1 MKKNYLLLLIFLLLG
16 GGTAWYLLSKDDKK
30 ESTTLGWDRKFAV
43 ENIEGVHKV
52 FIAKRSGETT
62 TLTRNGDHWLVDEK
76 HKASPNAVAN
86 VLEVLSDV
94 TLKHVPPQAALVNIV
109 KELAARG
116 IKVEVYDK
124 KGEKLRAFYIGGVT
138 ADARGTYFIM
148 ENSEQP
154 MAVEIPQME
163 GQLRTRFDFTGA
175 YWRDR
180 AIIDYQPEEIVAVS
194 IEYPKQR
201 NKSFKLKRH
210 ENGFQVEPF
219 YENVRPIKRI
229 VQNGLVEGFL
239 VGFEKLMAE
248 SFDQEY
254 AFKDSVKATIPFSIV
269 TIKETSGNEKKA
281 TFYPYYKLDAQTGV
295 RYTDVVERYF
305 TDVNEQDWLLTQH
318 LVFKDIFWS
327 YESFFE
333 PVGIEVKN

>member
-16 GGTAWYLLSKDDKK
+16 GGTAWYLFLKDEKK
-30 ESTTLGWDRKFAV
+30 ASTTLGWDRKFAV
-43 ENIEGVHKV
+43 ENIDEVHKV

-62 TLTRNGDHWLVDEK
+62 TLTRSEDHWVVNGQ
-76 HKASPNAVAN
+76 HKASDNAVEN

-94 TLKHVPPQAALVNIV
+94 TLKYVPPHTALKNIV
-109 KELAARG
+109 REMAARG

-124 KGEKLRAFYIGGVT
+124 KGEQLKAFYIGGVT

-163 GQLRTRFDFTGA
+163 GQLRTRFDITGDF
-175 YWRDR
+175 WRDR
-180 AIIDYQPEEIVAVS
+180 TVFNYQPEEIAAVS

-201 NKSFKLKRH
+201 NKSFRLKRQGNDF
-210 ENGFQVEPF
+210 EVKPF
-219 YENVRPIKRI
+219 YDNVKPIQHP
-229 VQNGLVEGFL
+229 VQNGRVEGFL
-239 VGFEKLMAE
+239 VGFENRMAE

-254 AFKDSVKATIPFSIV
+254 AFKDSVRATIPFSIV
-269 TIKETSGNEKKA
+269 TMTDTEGEERRA
-281 TFYPYYKLDAQTGV
+281 TFFPYYRINAVTGE
-295 RYTDVVERYF
+295 RYTDIVERYF
-305 TDVNEQDWLLTQH
+305 TEVNDEDWLLTQH
-318 LVFKDIFWS
+318 RVFKDIFWS

-333 PVGIEVKN
+333 PIGVEVKN